1 MPLYGRNSIF
11 ILDKFV
17 KVYNIDMNEFMS
29 EKEFNNLRDKIVEIF
44 SNKSFS
50 PYYNIKKST
59 YKWSSK
65 YNFRINIECTSK
77 SRISYTTTPHERIGM
92 LKDLMDTAMEFV
104 QASKEELHFIGFTNT
119 SGEFNFIFSFQPT
132 ALLAKTLL
140 EK

>member
-1 MPLYGRNSIF
+1 
-11 ILDKFV
+11 
-17 KVYNIDMNEFMS
+17 MNEYMS
-29 EKEFNNLRDKIVEIF
+29 EKEFNTLRDIIVEIF

-77 SRISYTTTPHERIGM
+77 SSMKYTVSNPIDKIKII
-92 LKDLMDTAMEFV
+92 KDLMDTAIEFV
-104 QASKEELHFIGFTNT
+104 ESSKEELHFIGFSNT
-119 SGEFNFIFSFQPT
+119 SGEFNFIFSFQPV

-140 EK
+140 EKK